1 MKLFRTAVTR
11 LRGALHRHKENNYT
25 PGLFERSG
33 FFVGILHNGQSAAH
47 IFVYYPDLLF
57 RTPDGNMCS
66 PKNQK
71 EAHTHDNPF

>member
-1 MKLFRTAVTR
+1 MKLFRTAVTQ
-11 LRGALHRHKENNYT
+11 LSGASHRHKMNNNA
-25 PGLFERSG
+25 PGLERSG
-33 FFVGILHNGQSAAH
+33 FLVAILHNGQSAAH

-57 RTPDGNMCS
+57 STPDGNMCS